1 MSRVIY
7 FPVFLFQFS
16 AGLFCSPHSADELQV
31 HTKCTLVA
39 TVWADGDSF
48 RIADARGNELTVRL
62 YGVDCIEQQIS
73 DDTDARRLRD
83 QRRYF
88 GISNLGGNPQ
98 ASIAAAKKFGADATD
113 FVKRELSEAF
123 TVSTSFAD
131 ARGDGKYKRVYA
143 FVICS
148 DGEDLGEKLV
158 RAGLARAFGVYRQT
172 PDGRTR
178 EDYRESMK
186 DLELLAAKKGVGI
199 WQATDWNSLLG
210 ERQQIRIEAA
220 EDEIAKKDPLPDD
233 FQLNPNTAAKDE
245 LIRLPG
251 VGEVLA
257 NRIIEARPFSSI
269 ESLSEVPGIGAKKLL
284 KLKPYLKL
292 N

>member
-1 MSRVIY
+1 MPRIICCLII
-7 FPVFLFQFS
+7 PFQFVF
-16 AGLFCSPHSADELQV
+16 GLFFPPLLADELQSLR
-31 HTKCTLVA
+31 KCTLVA
-39 TVWADGDSF
+39 TDWGDGDSF
-48 RIADARGNELTVRL
+48 RIADSSGNEFTVRL
-62 YGVDCIEQQIS
+62 YGVDCIEQQVS
-73 DDTDARRLRD
+73 DDSDARRLRA

-113 FVKRELSEAF
+113 FVKRELSEPF
-123 TVSTSFAD
+123 TVHTSFAD
-131 ARGDGKYKRVYA
+131 ARGDGRYQRVYA
-143 FVICS
+143 FVICH

-172 PDGRTR
+172 PDGRAR

-199 WQATDWNSLLG
+199 WQATDWDSLPG
-210 ERQQIRIEAA
+210 ERQQDRTEAA
-220 EDEIAKKDPLPDD
+220 EDELAKKDPLPDD
-233 FQLNPNTAAKDE
+233 FQLNPNTAARDE